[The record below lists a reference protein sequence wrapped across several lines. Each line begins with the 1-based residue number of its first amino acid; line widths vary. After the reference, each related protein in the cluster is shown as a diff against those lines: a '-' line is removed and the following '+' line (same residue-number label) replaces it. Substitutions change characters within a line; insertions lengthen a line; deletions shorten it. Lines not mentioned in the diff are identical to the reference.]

1 MGHKGLST
9 AQRQWTR
16 LSVNKQPPAVVC
28 SKPKGPSTPS
38 LRLLTTHSTPGGP
51 VLPPLQECSSSSMF
65 QMHGRQLMR
74 HGLGSE
80 HERVAT
86 VRSWG
91 AEPAPWIAASERA
104 RVTR

>member
-1 MGHKGLST
+1 M
-9 AQRQWTR
+9 
-16 LSVNKQPPAVVC
+16 
-28 SKPKGPSTPS
+28 
-38 LRLLTTHSTPGGP
+38 
-51 VLPPLQECSSSSMF
+51 LPPLFQCSSSSMF

-104 RVTR
+104 REARAAAAAATKLRHAVIHRKSTS